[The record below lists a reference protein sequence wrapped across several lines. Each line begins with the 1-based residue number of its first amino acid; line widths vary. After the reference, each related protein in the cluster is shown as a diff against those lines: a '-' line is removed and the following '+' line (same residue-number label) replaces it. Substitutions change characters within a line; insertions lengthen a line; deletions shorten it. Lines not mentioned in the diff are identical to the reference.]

1 MICSVIID
9 FMQMTS
15 SPRHTSM
22 AGRGMPTGGLLLN
35 KIEEVNK
42 SVKVNTFSVHIKKK
56 YLLCCFYGVGKKEI
70 KNFTLPFLF

>member
-22 AGRGMPTGGLLLN
+22 AGRGVPAGGLLLN

-56 YLLCCFYGVGKKEI
+56 NTFSYGVGKKEI